1 MNRTAAKIILALLA
15 IVVVGGGI
23 WLIAS
28 RDAKKGLSGVLEKL
42 TGAPP
47 PGTEKITV
55 SLYFPGPGE
64 YLIPERRVLDVL
76 PDPKDR
82 IRKIAEGVLE
92 GPRQSDL
99 GRSFPEGITVGGVL
113 LGADGTA
120 YIDLRS
126 ETLPDPPSSGS
137 LAEMQRV
144 YSLVDSIA
152 LNVEQASRVAL
163 LWNGVQR
170 ESFSGH
176 LDTSRPFA
184 ADRSLLAP

>member
-1 MNRTAAKIILALLA
+1 MNRTAAKVILALLVL
-15 IVVVGGGI
+15 IVVGGGI
-23 WLIAS
+23 WLVAT
-28 RDAKKGLSGVLEKL
+28 RGVKRGLGGVIDTL

-64 YLIPERRVLDVL
+64 YLVPERRALDVT

-82 IRKIAEGVLE
+82 IRKIVEAVLE
-92 GPRQSDL
+92 GPRQDDL
-99 GRSFPEGITVGGVL
+99 GRSFPEGVQVGGVL
-113 LGADGTA
+113 LGSDGTV
-120 YIDLRS
+120 YVDLRS

-137 LAEMQRV
+137 LEEMQRV
-144 YSLVDSIA
+144 FSLVDSIA
-152 LNVEQASRVAL
+152 LNIEQAPRVAL

-170 ESFSGH
+170 ESFGGH
-176 LDTSRPFA
+176 LDTTRPFS

>member
-1 MNRTAAKIILALLA
+1 MNRTAAKVILALLVL
-15 IVVVGGGI
+15 VVVGGGI
-23 WLIAS
+23 WLIVN
-28 RDAKKGLSGVLEKL
+28 RGGKGGLSGVIDTL

-64 YLIPERRVLDVL
+64 YLIPERRVLDVT
-76 PDPKDR
+76 PDAKDR
-82 IRKIAEGVLE
+82 IRKIVEAVLD
-92 GPRQSDL
+92 GPQQGDL
-99 GRSFPEGITVGGVL
+99 GRSFPEGVTVGGVL
-113 LGADGTA
+113 LGTDGTV
-120 YIDLRS
+120 YVDLRS
-126 ETLPDPPSSGS
+126 ETLADPPSSGS

-144 YSLVDSIA
+144 FSLVDSIA

-170 ESFSGH
+170 ESFGGH
-176 LDTSRPFA
+176 LDTSRPFV

>member
-15 IVVVGGGI
+15 VVVVGGGI
-23 WLIAS
+23 WLVAS

-47 PGTEKITV
+47 AGTEKITV

-99 GRSFPEGITVGGVL
+99 GRSFPEGVTVGGVL
-113 LGADGTA
+113 LGTDGTV
-120 YIDLRS
+120 YVDLRS
-126 ETLPDPPSSGS
+126 ETLLDPPSSGS

-144 YSLVDSIA
+144 YSLVNSIA
-152 LNVEQASRVAL
+152 LNVEQASGVAL

-170 ESFSGH
+170 ESFGGH
-176 LDTSRPFA
+176 LDTSRPFV